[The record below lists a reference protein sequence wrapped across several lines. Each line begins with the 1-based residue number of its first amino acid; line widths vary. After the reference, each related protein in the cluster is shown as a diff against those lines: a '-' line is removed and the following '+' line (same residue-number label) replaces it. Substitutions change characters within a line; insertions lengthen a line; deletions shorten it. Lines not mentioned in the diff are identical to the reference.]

1 MLAVIIFCLAL
12 SASIAWLSF
21 GGSTYIKK
29 VNQSKNQTDYFSWDT
44 DINKVAGRDSW
55 DEHLTD

>member
-1 MLAVIIFCLAL
+1 MLAIIILCLAL

-21 GGSTYIKK
+21 GGSTYIKRLNK
-29 VNQSKNQTDYFSWDT
+29 NTNQNDYFSWET